1 MSHRQTMSIH
11 NEEDDSSVGDG
22 GGCDFRHLYL
32 LLSLSRKLFVSSG
45 FKYSMLPHH
54 RRSNL
59 LVVALSSLE
68 KRMPLRATS
77 VSRSA
82 PIMGSHTLLY
92 VSC

>member
-45 FKYSMLPHH
+45 FKYS
-54 RRSNL
+54 
-59 LVVALSSLE
+59 SL
-68 KRMPLRATS
+68 MDLRP
-77 VSRSA
+77 R
-82 PIMGSHTLLY
+82 II
-92 VSC
+92 